1 MSSIESNNITADIC
15 SSEVTCH
22 TEINMNRGDAE
33 FDADG
38 ALVKS
43 EKTSQVSLISL
54 IANGLRN
61 DVVVGFLTVL
71 CPSYITTN

>member
-54 IANGLRN
+54 IAI
-61 DVVVGFLTVL
+61 LTLVL
-71 CPSYITTN
+71 IVP